1 MTQPVGPPPVVGLQ
15 REREVLTVALATGRH
30 VVIEGPP
37 GTGKST
43 LLRDIAR
50 EAGTVVVF
58 VEGNAEL
65 TPARLIGQYDPA
77 QVLAEGYVPAS
88 FTDGP
93 LLAAMRSGALLYLE
107 EFNRVPEE
115 TLNVLITVLTEG
127 EIAVPRL
134 GTVRAAEGFRLVAAM
149 NPFDAIGTARVS
161 HAIADRICRIVLGYQ
176 DAPAEREITTAVTG
190 HRGPVVDFAV
200 TFTRATREH
209 PDVRMGSSVRGA
221 IDLVLLLDGLLRLR
235 GEPRMT
241 RASARDA
248 AHAALSGRIRIAD
261 GCERTPESVLDELL
275 SQLWPSGEPD
285 PLPPPDDGAPGHPS
299 GGSLDGQG
307 KADRL
312 PPAPAGTGQDRTSQ
326 HGASQNG
333 ASQRRTSASAAR
345 RDRGRGT
352 ARRSISRAELTARHS
367 SFAEVSP
374 ELGRLDE
381 EAFARLLAAD
391 PDAAVTLLPELARA
405 TDRELRAAARRVAAR
420 VFIRLA
426 RTGSQPAR
434 GARRLGPGRAEG
446 DLDLDRTLDQWSGI
460 GPPRAD
466 DLVTRSWHG
475 HRRALCLL
483 IDSSGSMS
491 GLAVAIASVAA
502 ASLVL
507 AADGRLA
514 PGIITFS
521 GDTTVLH
528 AQGRP
533 GAPGQ
538 VVGDLLALRGHGVTD
553 LAAALRAAAAQLAA
567 VTADER
573 VVLLLSDCLRTAG
586 GDPARALA
594 GISRLHVLCPLPT
607 AEAERA
613 ATALARRGHGLSQ
626 PVRTLADVAPAL
638 TRVLS

>member
-1 MTQPVGPPPVVGLQ
+1 MTQPVGPPPVVGLR

-77 QVLAEGYVPAS
+77 QVLAVGYVPAS

-93 LLAAMRSGALLYLE
+93 LLAALRAGALLYLE

-134 GTVRAAEGFRLVAAM
+134 GTVRAAAGFRLVAAM

-161 HAIADRICRIVLGYQ
+161 HAIADRICRVVLGYQ
-176 DAPAEREITTAVTG
+176 DAAAEREITTAVTS

-275 SQLWPSGEPD
+275 SQLWPADQPD
-285 PLPPPDDGAPGHPS
+285 PLPPPGDRAPGDPG

-312 PPAPAGTGQDRTSQ
+312 PPAAAGTSQDGPSR
-326 HGASQNG
+326 GRASRDE
-333 ASQRRTSASAAR
+333 ASRDRASPRPTSASAAR

-352 ARRSISRAELTARHS
+352 ARRSISRAELAARHS

-374 ELGRLDE
+374 ELGRLDG

-405 TDRELRAAARRVAAR
+405 TDRELRAAARRLAVR
-420 VFIRLA
+420 VFVRLA
-426 RTGSQPAR
+426 RTGRQSAP

-446 DLDLDRTLDQWSGI
+446 DLDLDRTLDQWPGI
-460 GPPRAD
+460 WPPRAD
-466 DLVTRSWHG
+466 DLVTRSWHA
-475 HRRALCLL
+475 HRRTLCLL

-533 GAPGQ
+533 
-538 VVGDLLALRGHGVTD
+538 
-553 LAAALRAAAAQLAA
+553 
-567 VTADER
+567 
-573 VVLLLSDCLRTAG
+573 
-586 GDPARALA
+586 
-594 GISRLHVLCPLPT
+594 
-607 AEAERA
+607 
-613 ATALARRGHGLSQ
+613 
-626 PVRTLADVAPAL
+626 
-638 TRVLS
+638 

>member
-1 MTQPVGPPPVVGLQ
+1 MTQPVGPLPVVGLQ

-50 EAGTVVVF
+50 QAGTVMVF

-134 GTVRAAEGFRLVAAM
+134 GMVQAAAGFRLVAAM

-161 HAIADRICRIVLGYQ
+161 HAIADRICRVVLGYQ

-200 TFTRATREH
+200 RLTRATREH

-248 AHAALSGRIRIAD
+248 ALAALSGRIRIAD

-275 SQLWPSGEPD
+275 SQLWPAGEPD
-285 PLPPPDDGAPGHPS
+285 PLPPPGDGAPDHP
-299 GGSLDGQG
+299 GGRSLDGQ
-307 KADRL
+307 
-312 PPAPAGTGQDRTSQ
+312 AG
-326 HGASQNG
+326 H
-333 ASQRRTSASAAR
+333 
-345 RDRGRGT
+345 
-352 ARRSISRAELTARHS
+352 
-367 SFAEVSP
+367 
-374 ELGRLDE
+374 
-381 EAFARLLAAD
+381 
-391 PDAAVTLLPELARA
+391 
-405 TDRELRAAARRVAAR
+405 RAAAVDEQAQCAALRV
-420 VFIRLA
+420 
-426 RTGSQPAR
+426 P
-434 GARRLGPGRAEG
+434 GAGHQVVGPGRPDPRPLVEG
-446 DLDLDRTLDQWSGI
+446 
-460 GPPRAD
+460 
-466 DLVTRSWHG
+466 
-475 HRRALCLL
+475 
-483 IDSSGSMS
+483 
-491 GLAVAIASVAA
+491 
-502 ASLVL
+502 
-507 AADGRLA
+507 
-514 PGIITFS
+514 
-521 GDTTVLH
+521 
-528 AQGRP
+528 
-533 GAPGQ
+533 
-538 VVGDLLALRGHGVTD
+538 
-553 LAAALRAAAAQLAA
+553 
-567 VTADER
+567 
-573 VVLLLSDCLRTAG
+573 
-586 GDPARALA
+586 
-594 GISRLHVLCPLPT
+594 
-607 AEAERA
+607 
-613 ATALARRGHGLSQ
+613 
-626 PVRTLADVAPAL
+626 PV
-638 TRVLS
+638 